1 MSEKL
6 SSSKRIKE
14 IVSKYGFRFTKS
26 LGQNFLK
33 DDNVVNDII
42 DQSELTKD
50 DIVIEIGPG
59 IGVMTESIAQKA
71 GKVIAVEIDKNLIPI
86 LNETLSDYDNIEII
100 NEDILK
106 IDLNELKEK
115 YFPDKK
121 PKIIANLPYYITTP
135 IIMKFL
141 ESNFDFQSMIV
152 MMQKEVA
159 ERIVSKP
166 GNKVYGTISVAVQ
179 YYAKPMLV
187 LEVPRGAFVPEP
199 NISSSV
205 LKLVPYEDVLVNVID
220 HKIFLR
226 TVKGAFSTRRKTLL
240 NALSNEFNKDNVRK
254 ALELSG
260 INPSERGEK
269 LSVEE
274 FAKLSNAFVE
284 VEKSSS

>member
-1 MSEKL
+1 MNNKL
-6 SSSKRIKE
+6 SSSNRIRE
-14 IVSKYGFRFTKS
+14 IMKQYRFRFTKS

-33 DDNVVNDII
+33 DDNVVDDII
-42 DQSELTKD
+42 EQCELTKD
-50 DIVIEIGPG
+50 DVVIEIGPG
-59 IGVMTESIAQKA
+59 IGVMTERIAEKA
-71 GKVIAVEIDKNLIPI
+71 KSVIAVEIDKNLIPI
-86 LNETLSDYDNIEII
+86 LTETLSEYNNIIII

-106 IDLNELKEK
+106 INLDELKEK
-115 YFPDKK
+115 YFPNQS

-141 ESNFDFQSMIV
+141 ESNFDFESMIV

-166 GNKVYGTISVAVQ
+166 GNKIYGTISVAVQ
-179 YYAKPMLV
+179 YYAKATQV
-187 LEVPRGAFVPEP
+187 LEVPKGAFVPEP

-205 LKLVPYEDVLVNVID
+205 LKLIPHKDSLVNVID
-220 HKIFLR
+220 HKMFLR

-240 NALSNEFNKDNVRK
+240 NALSNEFDKNNVRK

-269 LSVEE
+269 LSVKE
-274 FAKLSNAFVE
+274 FAKLSNAFIE
-284 VEKSSS
+284 VEKSSK